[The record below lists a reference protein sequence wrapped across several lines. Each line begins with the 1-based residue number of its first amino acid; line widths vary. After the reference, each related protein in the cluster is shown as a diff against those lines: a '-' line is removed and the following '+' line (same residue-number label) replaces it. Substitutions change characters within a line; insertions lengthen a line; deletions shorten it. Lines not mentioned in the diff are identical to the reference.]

1 MMLGLQSTRDGEGEE
16 YKEEEEDGVK
26 EGERSIRR
34 KGIGHF
40 LRHQSFVVEYAL
52 VCGNCHL

>member
-26 EGERSIRR
+26 EAEEGKELGTFYDIKVSWLSMR
-34 KGIGHF
+34 
-40 LRHQSFVVEYAL
+40 
-52 VCGNCHL
+52 